1 MLSYAEPSI
10 FQSMNISILSIGDEL
25 LSGRTLNTNA
35 TWIGK
40 TLTEIGCVILDQTVI
55 PDDESTIIKTLNAMI
70 DTNKESC
77 LIITG
82 GLGPTE
88 DDVTRQSLFKYVGA
102 EEEFDSE
109 YWQYLSNRFKKF
121 GIDIPQSNR
130 NQALVPTT
138 GEIIENPIGSARGFK
153 FKMGKSV
160 LFSLPGVPKEMKEMT
175 RASIL
180 PWLQERSDK
189 NFHST
194 TIRTT
199 GIPESVLVEEISIIL
214 ESNHGCR
221 LGYYP
226 SLFGVDIHVISED
239 KNFKNALSDNIV
251 SVLGDKVYALEKE
264 NIEDVVIKIAQKK
277 NITLSV
283 AESCT
288 GGLIGHRLT
297 EVSGSSNTF
306 KGGVVAYSN
315 YAKINI
321 LGINEQI
328 LENRGAVSEE
338 TAKEM
343 ALRSRTIFSSDI
355 GLSVTGIAGPDGGSN
370 EKPVGLVFVALSTE
384 KGIKVREYKFDS
396 NRTNNK
402 LRTSQVALNW
412 LRLEMQNV

>member
-1 MLSYAEPSI
+1 
-10 FQSMNISILSIGDEL
+10 MNISILSIGDEL

-35 TWIGK
+35 TWLGK
-40 TLTEIGCVILDQTVI
+40 NLTEIGCNVMEQTVI
-55 PDDESTIIKTLNAMI
+55 PDDESIIIKTLNTMI

-88 DDVTRQSLFKYVGA
+88 DDVTRESLFKYVGT
-102 EEEFDSE
+102 EEKFDSE
-109 YWQYLSNRFKKF
+109 YWEYLSNRFKKF

-130 NQALVPTT
+130 NQALIPTT
-138 GEIIENPIGSARGFK
+138 GEIIDNPIGSARGFK
-153 FKMGKSV
+153 FKMGKSI

-180 PWLQERSDK
+180 PWLHERSDK
-189 NFHST
+189 FFYST

-199 GIPESVLVEEISIIL
+199 GIPESVLIEDISIVL
-214 ESNHGCR
+214 ESDHGCT

-239 KNFKNALSDNIV
+239 KDLKDTLLNNIV
-251 SVLGDKVYALEKE
+251 SLLGDKVFTLEKE
-264 NIEDVVIKIAQKK
+264 NIEDVVVKIAQKK

-297 EVSGSSNTF
+297 EVSGSSNAY

-315 YAKINI
+315 YSKINI

-328 LENRGAVSEE
+328 LEEHGAVSEE

-343 ALRSRTIFSSDI
+343 AMRSRMMFSSDM
-355 GLSVTGIAGPDGGSN
+355 GLSITGIAGPDGGST
-370 EKPVGLVFVALSTE
+370 EKPVGLVFIALSTE
-384 KGIKVREYKFDS
+384 KGIKVREYKFGS

-412 LRLEMQNV
+412 LRLEMQND

>member
-1 MLSYAEPSI
+1 
-10 FQSMNISILSIGDEL
+10 MNISILSIGDEL

-35 TWIGK
+35 TWLGK
-40 TLTEIGCVILDQTVI
+40 NLTEIGCNVMEQTVI
-55 PDDESTIIKTLNAMI
+55 PDDESIIIKTLNTMI

-88 DDVTRQSLFKYVGA
+88 DDVTRESLFKYVGT
-102 EEEFDSE
+102 EEKFDSE
-109 YWQYLSNRFKKF
+109 YWEYLSNRFKKF

-130 NQALVPTT
+130 NQALIPTT
-138 GEIIENPIGSARGFK
+138 GEIIDNPIGSARGFK
-153 FKMGKSV
+153 FKMGKSI

-180 PWLQERSDK
+180 PWLHERSD
-189 NFHST
+189 NFFYST

-199 GIPESVLVEEISIIL
+199 GIPESVLIEEISIVL
-214 ESNHGCR
+214 ESDHGCT

-239 KNFKNALSDNIV
+239 KDLKDTLLNNIV
-251 SVLGDKVYALEKE
+251 SLLGDKVFTLEKE
-264 NIEDVVIKIAQKK
+264 NIEDVVVKIAQKK

-297 EVSGSSNTF
+297 EVSGSSNAY

-315 YAKINI
+315 YSKINI

-328 LENRGAVSEE
+328 LEEHGAVSEE

-343 ALRSRTIFSSDI
+343 AMRSRMMFSSDI
-355 GLSVTGIAGPDGGSN
+355 GLSITGIAGPDGGST
-370 EKPVGLVFVALSTE
+370 EKPVGLVFIALSTE
-384 KGIKVREYKFDS
+384 KGIKVREYKFGS

-412 LRLEMQNV
+412 LRLEMQND

>member
-1 MLSYAEPSI
+1 
-10 FQSMNISILSIGDEL
+10 MNISILSIGDEL

-35 TWIGK
+35 TWLGK
-40 TLTEIGCVILDQTVI
+40 NLTEIGCNVMEQAVI
-55 PDDESTIIKTLNAMI
+55 PDDESIIIKTLNTMI

-88 DDVTRQSLFKYVGA
+88 DDVTRESLFKYVGT
-102 EEEFDSE
+102 EEKFDSE
-109 YWQYLSNRFKKF
+109 YWEYLSNRFKKF

-130 NQALVPTT
+130 NQALIPTT
-138 GEIIENPIGSARGFK
+138 GEIIDNPIGSARGFK
-153 FKMGKSV
+153 FKMGKSI

-180 PWLQERSDK
+180 PWLHERSDK
-189 NFHST
+189 IFYST

-199 GIPESVLVEEISIIL
+199 GIPESVLIEEISIVL
-214 ESNHGCR
+214 ESDHGCT

-239 KNFKNALSDNIV
+239 KDLKDTLLNNIV
-251 SVLGDKVYALEKE
+251 SLLGDKVFTLEKE
-264 NIEDVVIKIAQKK
+264 NIEDVVVKNAQKK

-297 EVSGSSNTF
+297 EVSGSSNAY

-315 YAKINI
+315 YSKLNI

-328 LENRGAVSEE
+328 LEEHGAVSEE

-343 ALRSRTIFSSDI
+343 AMRSRMMFSSDI
-355 GLSVTGIAGPDGGSN
+355 GLSITGIAGPDGGST
-370 EKPVGLVFVALSTE
+370 EKPVGLVFIALSTE
-384 KGIKVREYKFDS
+384 KGIKVRKYKFGS

-412 LRLEMQNV
+412 LRLEMQND